1 MGLFDT
7 LTAAKHGSLH
17 WWDGQRFV
25 ATPWQEILTNATRMA
40 AGLRGLGV
48 EAGTPV
54 ASVLTNSADV
64 VAGILGVWFA
74 GGVLASLPVPARAMS
89 IEDYAD
95 QMAAQCA
102 HMSSPVLLLEGRLL
116 EHLRD
121 PLAGRVPLR
130 AWESLAAGRKLQP
143 RPPAEDELAFVQYSS
158 GSTSTPKGC
167 ALTSRSIGSQLETLA
182 EMVSAVPG
190 EETVVCW
197 LPLSHDMGVFGCL
210 LFSLAHDFDLALSSP
225 ERFMFDPRT
234 WFGDCADFGA
244 SLSAGPSSALNVA
257 VRAHRSGKLSGE
269 LRLRACVIGAER
281 VGWPVLRSA
290 SEAFAPYGL
299 SPSAWMPAYGM
310 AEATLV
316 VTAVGL
322 EEAPSYRCVDY
333 VALADGEIRELEEGA
348 ESATLIVSA
357 GRPCSGVEV
366 RTSVASGLSEIKV
379 RSQSLAEGYYRD
391 PVRSAER
398 FVEGELATGDLGF
411 MRDGE
416 LFVVGRSDDM
426 VSVAGRKVYAGEIEA
441 AVDRLAPVRSGC
453 STIIDIGG
461 EDRARLVMLLE
472 LKDEAADCRSLASA
486 VSRAAR
492 AKAGILLDECIFLKR
507 GALPKTPSGKIQ
519 RFRCRQ
525 LLVSEDFAPLARVRL
540 RRAERSPVS

>member
-1 MGLFDT
+1 MGLFDA
-7 LTAAKHGSLH
+7 LTAPKRGSLH
-17 WWDGQRFV
+17 WWDGNRFV
-25 ATPWQEILTNATRMA
+25 ASSWQDILTNATRIA

-54 ASVLTNSADV
+54 ASVLTNSPDV

-89 IEDYAD
+89 IEEYAN
-95 QMAAQCA
+95 QMTAQCT
-102 HMSSPVLLLEGRLL
+102 HMDSPVLLLESRLL

-121 PLAGRVPLR
+121 PLAGGVPLR
-130 AWESLAAGRKLQP
+130 AWESLASGLKLHP
-143 RPPAEDELAFVQYSS
+143 CPPDEDELAFIQYSS

-167 ALTSRSIGSQLETLA
+167 ALTSRSIGNQLETLA
-182 EMVSAVPG
+182 NMVSAVPG

-210 LFSLAHDFDLALSSP
+210 LFSLAHDFDLALSTP

-257 VRAHRSGKLSGE
+257 VRAQRSGRLSGE
-269 LRLRACVIGAER
+269 LALRACVVGAER
-281 VGWPVLRSA
+281 VGWSVLHSA
-290 SEAFAPYGL
+290 TEAFAPCGL
-299 SPSAWMPAYGM
+299 SPRAWMPAYGM

-316 VTAVGL
+316 VTAVGVD
-322 EEAPSYRCVDY
+322 EMPSYRCVDY
-333 VALADGEIRELEEGA
+333 VALADGEIREVDEDA

-357 GRPCSGVEV
+357 GRPCFGVEV
-366 RTSVASGLSEIKV
+366 RMAAAQGLSEIKV

-391 PVRSAER
+391 PVRSTER
-398 FVEGELATGDLGF
+398 FSGGELATGDLGF
-411 MRDGE
+411 MRGGE
-416 LFVVGRSDDM
+416 LFVVGRADDM

-461 EDRARLVMLLE
+461 EDRARLVILLE
-472 LKDEAADCRSLASA
+472 LKDEGADCRSLAA
-486 VSRAAR
+486 EVSRAAR
-492 AKAGILLDECIFLKR
+492 AKAGILLDECIFLTK

-525 LLVSEDFAPLARVRL
+525 LVVTENLTPLARVRL
-540 RRAERSPVS
+540 RRAERHPVS